1 MHPQIDKARATTNVW
16 VDRAASRASRLSKG
30 TLSWTGLALAG
41 LAFLAVNLFA
51 SNALRS
57 WRADFTRDSLYTIS
71 EGTKRALAGIDE
83 PIDLKV
89 YFTKKLGEVAPQYQ
103 KSFERVRTLL
113 EQYRSLSN
121 GKLRVTYY
129 DPEPFSDAQDRADAA
144 GIRGIALNQ
153 DGDQGYFGLAGTNS
167 TDNELSI
174 PMFTQERERFIE
186 YDVTKMIYALANPK
200 KRVIGLI
207 SSIPLE
213 GGMDPMQG
221 MRGRPQPPQMI
232 LEQMKEVFEV
242 KALDKDLTAIPKDVD
257 VLMLV
262 QPEGLAAGALYAVDQ
277 YALGDGKI
285 LVFVDPVAETQ
296 GRNMGG
302 MMMPPS
308 TPKFG
313 DFDKI
318 LASWGVAFDSTKVA
332 GDKTHAR
339 RVQFGGR
346 GGAAT
351 VTQYVAWI
359 GLDKRNL
366 DARDVLS
373 AGVEKI
379 NVASAGVLTKVEGA
393 TTTVAPILQT
403 SEDAMQISAE
413 KVSMMPDAP
422 GLLRDFKPEK
432 KKLMLAARI
441 SGDAKSAFPEA
452 PIADVPPADPSKTP
466 ELAKTEP
473 AKTGDA
479 GKKDEPKKDVPKIA
493 ATPHKATG
501 KVNIIVIADTDML
514 QDQFWVQVREMMG
527 QQIAVPHAQNSAF
540 VVGALENL
548 SGSDALISLRG
559 RGVSDRPFTYVDAIR
574 TNAEQKFRTEELVLT
589 NKVKEVTE
597 QLSKLEKGADGESV
611 LITDKDKATIEG
623 FRGELLSTRK
633 KLRDVKL
640 AMRQDID
647 RLDGWLKFFNIAFV
661 PLLIGAAGVWY
672 ARRRRNVA

>member
-1 MHPQIDKARATTNVW
+1 MSQNSQFSIDKARTVANAW
-16 VDRAASRASRLSKG
+16 VDRAAGNVSRLNKR
-30 TLSWTGLALAG
+30 TLSWAGLALAG

-57 WRADFTRDSLYTIS
+57 WRADFTKESLYTIS
-71 EGTKRALAGIDE
+71 GGTKRALANIDE

-89 YFTKKLGEVAPQYQ
+89 YFSKKLGDAAPQYQ

-113 EQYRSLSN
+113 EQYRSLSR

-153 DGDQGYFGLAGTNS
+153 EGDQGYFGLHGTNS
-167 TDNELSI
+167 TDNEQSI
-174 PMFTQERERFIE
+174 PLFTQERERFIE
-186 YDVTKMIYALANPK
+186 YDVTRMIYVLANPK
-200 KRVIGLI
+200 KRVIGML
-207 SSIPLE
+207 STIPLE

-221 MRGRPQPPQMI
+221 MRGQPKPPQMI
-232 LEQMKEVFEV
+232 LDQMKDVFEI
-242 KALDKDLTAIPKDVD
+242 KTLDKDLKEIPKDVD
-257 VLMLV
+257 VVMLV
-262 QPEGLAAGALYAVDQ
+262 QPEGLSASALYAIDQ
-277 YALGDGKI
+277 YALGGGKI
-285 LVFVDPVAETQ
+285 LAFVDPVAETQ

-302 MMMPPS
+302 MMMPPQS
-308 TPKFG
+308 PKFG

-318 LASWGVAFDSTKVA
+318 LTAWGIAFDGSKVA

-346 GGAAT
+346 GGAS

-366 DARDVLS
+366 DSRDVLS

-393 TTTVAPILQT
+393 ATTVAPILQT
-403 SEDAMQISAE
+403 SEDAMQIAAE

-422 GLLRDFKPEK
+422 GLLRDFKSEK

-452 PIADVPPADPSKTP
+452 PKADAPPADP
-466 ELAKTEP
+466 AKAADP
-473 AKTGDA
+473 A
-479 GKKDEPKKDVPKIA
+479 KKDEPKKDEAKKEEPKA
-493 ATPHKATG
+493 AAVPHKAAG
-501 KVNIIVIADTDML
+501 KVNVIIIADTDML

-527 QQIAVPHAQNSAF
+527 QQIAVPHAHNSAF

-559 RGVSDRPFTYVDAIR
+559 RGVSDRPFTYVDGIR
-574 TNAEQKFRTEELVLT
+574 TNAEQKFRAEELVLT

-611 LITDKDKATIEG
+611 LITEKDKATIEG

-661 PLLIGAAGVWY
+661 PLLIGAAGLWY
-672 ARRRRNVA
+672 ARRRRRVGV